1 MRVVLIGET
10 IPIRHN
16 TFDVYVRYFLMV
28 NLHTL
33 SQKCFNKQY
42 MRNGLAC
49 AITFSIFMLLS
60 PGLNA
65 DATMNEN
72 NQVYMG
78 AIFTGGPIRPSP
90 SVAKPAST
98 PTKTATPVPTQVAN
112 ATSTPV
118 TANPTVGIPSG
129 DPCESVNQSSQQ
141 RAMIKLLTTKPPQA
155 RTVLRCNP
163 ILMEQAMRKAKD
175 MIERK
180 YYGHVDIDG
189 FGMNYFLRKAGYPL
203 PSYYLT
209 SKEANN
215 VEALAAGPDFGLAD
229 AAFQGYLNSSKHRPQ
244 VLGLTA
250 GWAAQ
255 DEYGVGY
262 AYSDNSKYAN
272 YWVVITAKNGD

>member
-1 MRVVLIGET
+1 MRSGFVCV
-10 IPIRHN
+10 
-16 TFDVYVRYFLMV
+16 
-28 NLHTL
+28 
-33 SQKCFNKQY
+33 
-42 MRNGLAC
+42 
-49 AITFSIFMLLS
+49 ITFGLFTLLS
-60 PGLNA
+60 PNLSA
-65 DATMNEN
+65 DASMNEN
-72 NQVYMG
+72 NHIFIG
-78 AIFTGGPIRPSP
+78 AIFTGGPVRTPTSI
-90 SVAKPAST
+90 AKPAST
-98 PTKTATPVPTQVAN
+98 PTRTVTPIPTRDAN

-118 TANPTVGIPSG
+118 VANPTVGTPLG
-129 DPCESVNQSSQQ
+129 NPCESVNQNSQQ

-155 RTVLRCNP
+155 RSVLRCNP
-163 ILMEQAMRKAKD
+163 VLMEQAMRKAND
-175 MIERK
+175 MIDRK

-215 VEALAAGPDFGLAD
+215 VEALAAGPDFGAAD

-244 VLGLTA
+244 ILGLTS

-262 AYSDNSKYAN
+262 AYSANSKYAN